1 MKLAILC
8 SNFLFRVSGVGMDI
22 NAVMTNREKQSLIE
36 QYKEVRDKFLLERKN
51 FHPIATCKD
60 IERIMSGWVSYRPY
74 TWMEEEERD
83 GILYPKIAVKS
94 NKKQSLEL

>member
-60 IERIMSGWVSYRPY
+60 IEWIMSGWVSYRPY